1 MIVHR
6 PLHMIGGCEW
16 DHKKPLFPVADPMTF
31 AGITLDADEGSLLLS
46 EVLINLDLN
55 K

>member
-1 MIVHR
+1 
-6 PLHMIGGCEW
+6 
-16 DHKKPLFPVADPMTF
+16 MTF

-55 K
+55 KQLSEVRGLCEHQGCTKHLICC